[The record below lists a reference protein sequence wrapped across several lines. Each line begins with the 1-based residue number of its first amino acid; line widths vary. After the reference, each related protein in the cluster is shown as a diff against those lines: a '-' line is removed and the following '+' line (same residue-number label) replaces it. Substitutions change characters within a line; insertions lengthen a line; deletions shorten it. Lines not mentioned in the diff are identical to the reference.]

1 MIRAETPL
9 LAAHS
14 QHALEARFGL
24 RVAAVLSER
33 AMDHDIEER
42 LRVARELALAR
53 ASAVAR
59 GQPGAGVVEA
69 TPGGG
74 AVLGGWWL
82 RIASVLPLLVLTLGM
97 LFVQWVDRE
106 ERIRAAA
113 DIDVVLL
120 ADELPPK
127 AYADPGFTEFLKRAE
142 P

>member
-1 MIRAETPL
+1 MTRAETPP
-9 LAAHS
+9 LAAHT

-24 RVAAVLSER
+24 RLAAALSE
-33 AMDHDIEER
+33 APVGHDIDQR
-42 LRVARELALAR
+42 LRVSRELALSRAA
-53 ASAVAR
+53 ASARVAR
-59 GQPGAGVVEA
+59 GATVVSS
-69 TPGGG
+69 GNGG
-74 AVLGGWWL
+74 AALGSWWL
-82 RIASVLPLLVLTLGM
+82 RLGSLLPLLVLAVGL
-97 LFVQWVDRE
+97 LFVEWLERE